1 MSDALEHILNDT
13 RTVFQ
18 RTQQQYDDMQ
28 GFVTPPVRQG
38 TVLSSGQTYPSP
50 LPSNAIPELPKAHYD
65 AGNVGQSIDP
75 TRQNPTMGKYENGYD
90 AADQKA
96 AADIPGFGTAGW
108 TDIGPVG
115 RAAMTM
121 TEALPGIGAVAKAAG
136 MGLNMSNMA
145 YANNVRE
152 QMGLD
157 RFDALQTIAGLTG
170 LKGYGRDIAT
180 ALDMNVDMKD
190 LSPSAMNAVTSTG
203 FGSSIG
209 GYNAA
214 SFGNTPSLTETFS
227 GFGLGAPTENYS
239 PGKEAKGAGFGF
251 GSSAGPDT
259 ARGEAVGTGGWDGYG
274 GFGGYTSESPGTV
287 GGGGGEDGNN
297 GAGSW

>member
-1 MSDALEHILNDT
+1 MDALDFIKGTD
-13 RTVFQ
+13 TVFQ
-18 RTQQQYDDMQ
+18 KTQRQYADMQ
-28 GFVTPPVRQG
+28 GFVTPLTRQG
-38 TVLSSGQTYPSP
+38 TVMAGSGYHGPDTAKPTMDLPP
-50 LPSNAIPELPKAHYD
+50 LKFD
-65 AGNVGQSIDP
+65 AGKVGTSVDP
-75 TRQNPTMGKYENGYD
+75 TRQTPTTSRYEGGYD
-90 AADQKA
+90 AADHQA

-121 TEALPGIGAVAKAAG
+121 AEALPGIGAVAKAAG
-136 MGLNMSNMA
+136 MGLNMSNVT
-145 YANNVRE
+145 YANTVRE
-152 QMGLD
+152 QMGLEKL
-157 RFDALQTIAGLTG
+157 DALAQFNAVMGFNS
-170 LKGYGRDIAT
+170 YG
-180 ALDMNVDMKD
+180 KD
-190 LSPSAMNAVTSTG
+190 LGAALGMDVDTSGLSQSARDAVTSTG

-209 GYNAA
+209 GYNSA

-227 GFGLGAPTENYS
+227 GFGLGAPKESYS

-274 GFGGYTSESPGTV
+274 GFGGYTSESPGTA